1 MKGRFAMW
9 LEKDEAGYIS
19 YEVKG
24 RELPPPIAS
33 FSLEGYSPCDK
44 EDCVKRHIRAII
56 SAPARLPKDVRAVVE
71 SLYVHLMALYKE
83 FKLDL
88 DSYSI
93 GGVVVLEDLEE
104 EPALALRIALTHYEE
119 SCYEDEE
126 CRPPR
131 WEAEISGMY
140 EGFEEIHKLKV
151 EVVVGRGQ
159 TGIPAKVDAELL
171 RRAVLSTARQI
182 YNAYAYAAREGP

>member
-24 RELPPPIAS
+24 REMPPPIVS
-33 FSLEGYSPCDK
+33 FSLEGYSPCNK
-44 EDCVKRHIRAII
+44 EDCVKKHIRAII

-71 SLYVHLMALYKE
+71 SLYGHLMALYKE
-83 FKLDL
+83 FRL

-93 GGVVVLEDLEE
+93 GGVIVLEKDLEE
-104 EPALALRIALTHYEE
+104 EPVLALRIALTYYEY
-119 SCYEDEE
+119 SCYEE

>member
-24 RELPPPIAS
+24 RELPYPIVS

-44 EDCVKRHIRAII
+44 EDCVKKHIRAII

-71 SLYVHLMALYKE
+71 SLYGHLMALYKE
-83 FKLDL
+83 FRL

-93 GGVVVLEDLEE
+93 GGVIVLEKDLEE
-104 EPALALRIALTHYEE
+104 EPVLALRIALTHYEG

-131 WEAEISGMY
+131 WEAEISSMY
-140 EGFEEIHKLKV
+140 EGFEEIHKLKA
-151 EVVVGRGQ
+151 EVVVGRGKF
-159 TGIPAKVDAELL
+159 GIPAKVDAELL
-171 RRAVLSTARQI
+171 RRAVMSTARQI

>member
-1 MKGRFAMW
+1 MKGRFAIW

-24 RELPPPIAS
+24 KELPPPIVS

-71 SLYVHLMALYKE
+71 SLYGHLMALYKE
-83 FKLDL
+83 FKLD
-88 DSYSI
+88 SYSI
-93 GGVVVLEDLEE
+93 GGVIVLEDPEE
-104 EPALALRIALTHYEE
+104 EPALALRITLTYYEY

-131 WEAEISGMY
+131 WKAEISGMY

-171 RRAVLSTARQI
+171 RRAVLSTTRQI

>member
-1 MKGRFAMW
+1 MR
-9 LEKDEAGYIS
+9 LEKDYEAGYIN

-24 RELPPPIAS
+24 KDLPPPTAS

-44 EDCVKRHIRAII
+44 EDCVKRHIRTII

-71 SLYVHLMALYKE
+71 TLYGHLISVYRE
-83 FKLDL
+83 FEL

-93 GGVVVLEDLEE
+93 GGVITLEDLEE
-104 EPALALRIALTHYEE
+104 EPVLALRIALARYED

-140 EGFEEIHKLKV
+140 EGFEEVHKLKE
-151 EVVVGRGQ
+151 EVVVGRGEF
-159 TGIPAKVDAELL
+159 AEVDADLL
-171 RRAVLSTARQI
+171 RRTVLSTARQI